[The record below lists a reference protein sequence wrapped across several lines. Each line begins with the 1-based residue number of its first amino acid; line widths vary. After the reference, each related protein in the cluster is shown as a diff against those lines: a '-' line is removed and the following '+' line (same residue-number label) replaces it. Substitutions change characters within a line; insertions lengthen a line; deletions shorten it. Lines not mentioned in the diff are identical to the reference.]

1 MTTATEKRTAPAGD
15 ESVRMYPANQ
25 LKEQLREPKETFS
38 AFKVLQETFFLE
50 K

>member
-1 MTTATEKRTAPAGD
+1 MTTTEKRTAPAGD

-25 LKEQLREPKETFS
+25 LKEQVRDPKVTFS
-38 AFKVLQETFFLE
+38 AFKLLQETFFSA